1 MTLNDYRMLRYEDF
15 FLAIIK
21 REMNW
26 KDAEHVFFTLPD
38 SPEQITAIDLLRM
51 AVDEALIENNKP
63 LTDEN
68 RKRIEDDVKQTITPN
83 LEEWYPVILVKQDDG
98 YIDLSQMQ
106 KLETSYKIVCQIPFS
121 RYYKEC
127 DYSFEE
133 DEDGPYLDIDMEPF
147 ELFTKEFEEGK
158 VC

>member
-1 MTLNDYRMLRYEDF
+1 MTLNDYKMLRYENF

-26 KDAEHVFFTLPD
+26 EDAEHVFLTLPD
-38 SPEQITAIDLLRM
+38 YPDPITAIELLRI
-51 AVDEALIENNKP
+51 AVDETLIETNEP

-68 RKRIEDDVKQTITPN
+68 RKRVEEDVKQTITPN
-83 LEEWYPVILVKQDDG
+83 LEEWHPVILVKQDDG

-106 KLETSYKIVCQIPFS
+106 KLETSYQIVCQIPFS
-121 RYYKEC
+121 KYYKEC

-133 DEDGPYLDIDMEPF
+133 DETGPYLNIDMEPF
-147 ELFTKEFEEGK
+147 NIFVNAFEEGK
-158 VC
+158 YG

>member
-21 REMNW
+21 KEMNW
-26 KDAEHVFFTLPD
+26 KEAEHVFLTLPGYPD
-38 SPEQITAIDLLRM
+38 KITAIDLLRM
-51 AVDEALIENNKP
+51 AVDEVLMENKEP

-68 RKRIEDDVKQTITPN
+68 RKRIEYDVKQTISPN
-83 LEEWYPVILVKQDDG
+83 LEEVYPVILVKQEDG

-106 KLETSYKIVCQIPFS
+106 KLQSEFKIVCLIPFS
-121 RYYKEC
+121 KYYKED

-133 DEDGPYLDIDMEPF
+133 DEDGPYLNIDMEPF
-147 ELFTKEFEEGK
+147 DRFTKEYEE
-158 VC
+158 